1 MGMILYGHPSIY
13 KLNSADKETD
23 FQKKVFRMC
32 STGLLLWRNQK
43 GSTRYPIIS
52 YKRDSTADIFLWIF
66 KLFSDELL
74 RKTVPNHWL

>member
-52 YKRDSTADIFLWIF
+52 YKRDSTADIFL
-66 KLFSDELL
+66 
-74 RKTVPNHWL
+74 